1 MEEIMTTLV
10 IGARGHIGS
19 VVLEELVAAGE
30 SVRASSRDVKLG
42 DFPADVDVVE
52 GDLSDPA
59 TFPAMLNRVRKVF
72 LYVAGDQIEAFAAE
86 ARNAGVEHIVLLSS
100 NSVLFPDALDN
111 PTAVEH
117 MNVEKALH
125 DSGIDWT
132 FVRSGYLATNTLRWQ
147 FSIRNERAVRTA
159 FPDGSTSLVHERD
172 VASVA
177 ARALLDDAHRGMAY
191 LVLGGETLTE
201 RDQVDAIAAALGEP
215 VRLDVLDIGTYRD
228 ELRAH
233 VPDVFVDPIIQAA
246 GRVPQVP
253 EEKRIDALPELLGRA
268 PLTFTEWAGDH
279 VADFR

>member
-1 MEEIMTTLV
+1 VTTLV
-10 IGARGHIGS
+10 IGARGHIGGA
-19 VVLEELVAAGE
+19 VLEELAAAGE
-30 SVRASSRDVKLG
+30 DVRASSRDPKQHGLPDG
-42 DFPADVDVVE
+42 VDVVP

-59 TFPAMLNRVRKVF
+59 TFSSMLTGVQKAF
-72 LYVAGDQIEAFAAE
+72 LYVAGGRTEAFTAA
-86 ARNAGVEHIVLLSS
+86 ARDAGVEHIVLLSS
-100 NSVLFPDALDN
+100 NSVLFPDALAN

-117 MNVEKALH
+117 MDVETALQ

-132 FVRSGYLATNTLRWQ
+132 FVRPGYLATNTLRWR

-177 ARALLDDAHRGMAY
+177 ARALLDDTHRGMAH
-191 LVLGGETLTE
+191 LVLGGAALTE
-201 RDQVDAIAAALGEP
+201 RDQVDTIADALGES
-215 VRLDVLDIGTYRD
+215 VRLDVLDIDTYRD

-233 VPDVFVDPIIQAA
+233 LPEVFVGPVIEAA

-253 EEKRIDALPELLGRA
+253 EEMRLDALPELLGRA
-268 PLTFTEWAGDH
+268 PLTFAEWARDH